1 MVVAC
6 QMIFSVP
13 SHIEAAKMWF
23 LGSKTRNQKCFE
35 RKIQTLVINV
45 IGYIFCILKFKKQ
58 KKNVGTFYIPEIFA
72 SKLIMPQCVD
82 KAEVQSWVLQQDQ
95 ISSI

>member
-6 QMIFSVP
+6 QMVFSVP

-45 IGYIFCILKFKKQ
+45 IGNIFLYFEIQ
-58 KKNVGTFYIPEIFA
+58 GTNEKCRD
-72 SKLIMPQCVD
+72 SLH
-82 KAEVQSWVLQQDQ
+82 S
-95 ISSI
+95 

>member
-6 QMIFSVP
+6 QMVFSVP

-45 IGYIFCILKFKKQ
+45 IGYIFCILKIQRTKEKCRDFLH
-58 KKNVGTFYIPEIFA
+58 
-72 SKLIMPQCVD
+72 S
-82 KAEVQSWVLQQDQ
+82 
-95 ISSI
+95 